1 MGDYGDV
8 FSSLVAGELRAERA
22 RKKLTI
28 ESLVVLTGLSKSAIL
43 NYLNGKRDIPTSALV
58 ELSQAMGIEPAE
70 IFARAEHA
78 IRPEDYALAA
88 SDADYDDEA
97 EAGMEFP

>member
-1 MGDYGDV
+1 
-8 FSSLVAGELRAERA
+8 
-22 RKKLTI
+22 
-28 ESLVVLTGLSKSAIL
+28 
-43 NYLNGKRDIPTSALV
+43 
-58 ELSQAMGIEPAE
+58 MGIEPAE